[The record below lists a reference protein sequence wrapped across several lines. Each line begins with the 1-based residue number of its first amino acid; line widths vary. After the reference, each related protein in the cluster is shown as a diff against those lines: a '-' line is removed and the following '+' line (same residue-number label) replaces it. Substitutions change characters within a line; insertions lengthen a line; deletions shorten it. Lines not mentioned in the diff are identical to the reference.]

1 MANKED
7 LTDKRIQKQIQQ
19 NIEVT
24 EALKKMLAE
33 LDKKKI
39 NKRNVKWTQ
48 DLYILSIDIYNKS
61 RC

>member
-19 NIEVT
+19 NIKVT

-39 NKRNVKWTQ
+39 NKRNVK
-48 DLYILSIDIYNKS
+48 
-61 RC
+61 

>member
-39 NKRNVKWTQ
+39 NKRNVK
-48 DLYILSIDIYNKS
+48 
-61 RC
+61 